1 MGSQF
6 KEQEEKDAAP
16 IPEAAAEK
24 PLDIVDDAF
33 EDCHHVK
40 QVYIELCRE
49 YAQKIDI
56 DFAHL
61 TKAKAQIPPYWND
74 QKNLPEELPMH
85 QHNVSS
91 GRYTHAISQVALTYN
106 SFFPNQSYSKS
117 LIEVKLLR
125 DAIGL
130 AAKKKGSN
138 GYSQNSNGQAPTQP
152 LTPVP
157 AQQSREE
164 STPYLHDNA
173 RLLEQAFDNLIKR
186 SQWAKQEHLKMVSD
200 LLNYGAGIYY
210 FEDPTSYK
218 YKALDFRKCKFP
230 SGTST
235 NPDDWGYLFIEHD
248 LSFNDLVS
256 KYDKVKDKPES
267 DTGWSKDGL
276 YAILS
281 NIITLNTTRVDT
293 DPLSAFGSNAVKNV
307 DLVREGITSL
317 NYGKVCSVRIPVVSC
332 FWKKKDDTIA
342 TNMFVPPTAAFSTDN
357 LLYRKKKIAD
367 YFSESFSCFP
377 ADETESEIRMVKGW
391 GHKIHNLCHAY
402 DRAFCK
408 FLDHVDYSATLFLNI
423 DPNDLHKKIL
433 HFGSINIGKYDD
445 VANFPNALQ
454 PLIAALAFIDGRIDQ
469 ATFSR
474 GLNKSELMGEGRGAE
489 LAEIILTVEGRIH
502 KHLMSRFADRY
513 TTHDKYVLKKLIK
526 ISNTP
531 TDLKRFPEVEAK
543 FLDYLLDRQVPKDLL
558 KLDDTSYMNCGLP
571 SSWEVQAR
579 KPDGTALTS
588 SLPHTVQLL
597 APYFSSLPES
607 GFKYLLTRLISDAF
621 GDEDMVEKLI
631 PGTDL
636 IKQSTEADLQLAEMQ
651 SSILTSH
658 RSEFD
663 YDIDLSPDIDPRMS
677 DVYMFET
684 FPSSKEND
692 HFIFAQVLL
701 AKVDDAVER
710 MNKREIGKT
719 TLHIWL
725 YNLVSTTQD
734 HVDALRAD
742 QIRGDRPEAGQ
753 IYQRF
758 GVAFNMLRRVEAEAN
773 AERAKKIDAL
783 EQKYA
788 EEAQENPKRIEAIA
802 KLETAR
808 AKQSEV
814 ALKFSSNRFNQIL
827 DLQKNRR
834 SEESHVIDTRVKIH
848 SMLNDS
854 KPSAVPKSQSDVG
867 RPNKNEQ
874 RGSQY

>member
-1 MGSQF
+1 MGAQF
-6 KEQEEKDAAP
+6 EIEDETKAEEK
-16 IPEAAAEK
+16 AESESLSDSAEN
-24 PLDIVDDAF
+24 PLNIEDDAF

-40 QVYIELCRE
+40 DVYIELCRE

-61 TKAKAQIPPYWND
+61 TKAKSQIPPYWND
-74 QKNLPEELPMH
+74 AKNLPEELPMH

-91 GRYTHAISQVALTYN
+91 GRYTHAISQVALSYN

-130 AAKKKGSN
+130 PASKKPN
-138 GYSQNSNGQAPTQP
+138 NQ

-157 AQQSREE
+157 APEQQTREE

-173 RLLEQAFDNLIKR
+173 RLLEQAYDNLIKR
-186 SQWAKQEHLKMVSD
+186 STWAKQEHLKLVSD
-200 LLNYGAGIYY
+200 LLNFGAGIYY
-210 FEDPTSYK
+210 FEDPSSYK

-230 SGTST
+230 SGSST
-235 NPDDWGYLFIEHD
+235 NPDDWGYIFVEHD
-248 LSFNDLVS
+248 LSFNDLVNQ
-256 KYDKVKDKPES
+256 YDKVKNKPES
-267 DTGWSKDGL
+267 ETGWSKNGL
-276 YAILS
+276 YALLS
-281 NIITLNTTRVDT
+281 NIINLNTTRVDT
-293 DPLSAFGSNAVKNV
+293 DPLSAFGSNAIKNV
-307 DLVREGITSL
+307 DLVREGITASGL
-317 NYGKVCSVRIPVVSC
+317 NYGKVCSVRLPVVSC
-332 FWKKKDDTIA
+332 FWKKKDGTIA
-342 TNMFVPPTAAFSTDN
+342 TNMFCPPTAAFSTDSF
-357 LLYRKKKIAD
+357 LYRKKKLAE
-367 YFSESFSCFP
+367 YFSECFSCFP

-433 HFGSINIGKYDD
+433 HFGSLNIGKYDS
-445 VANFPNALQ
+445 VENFPNALQ
-454 PLIAALAFIDGRIDQ
+454 PIIAALAFIDGRIDQ

-489 LAEIILTVEGRIH
+489 LASIILTVEGRIH

-513 TTHDKYVLKKLIK
+513 TTHHKYTLQKLIK
-526 ISNTP
+526 IANDKA
-531 TDLKRFPEVEAK
+531 DLTRFPEVSAK
-543 FLDYLLDRQVPKDLL
+543 FVDYLLDRNVPKDLL
-558 KLDDTSYMNCGLP
+558 KLDDTSYINCGLP
-571 SSWEVQAR
+571 SSWEVSAR

-588 SLPHTVQLL
+588 SLPHTIELL
-597 APYFSSLPES
+597 SPYFSSLPES

-621 GDEDMVEKLI
+621 GDEDMVEKLL

-636 IKQSTEADLQLAEMQ
+636 IKASTEADLQLAEMQ
-651 SSILTSH
+651 SAILTSH

-663 YDIDLSPDIDPRMS
+663 YDINLSQDIDPRMS

-684 FPSSKEND
+684 FPPSKEND

-701 AKVDDAVER
+701 AKTDDAVER

-725 YNLVSTTQD
+725 YNLVSTCQG
-734 HVDALRAD
+734 HVDALRQD
-742 QIRGDRPEAGQ
+742 QIRGQRPEASQ

-758 GVAFNMLRRVEAEAN
+758 GIAFNLLRRVESEAN

-783 EQKYA
+783 EKKYA
-788 EEAQENPKRIEAIA
+788 EQAQDDPKRIEAIA

-827 DLQKNRR
+827 DLEKNRR
-834 SEESHVIDTRVKIH
+834 SEEAHVVDTRVKIH
-848 SMLNDS
+848 AMLNDS
-854 KPSAVPKSQSDVG
+854 AKANGVAPKSQSDVG